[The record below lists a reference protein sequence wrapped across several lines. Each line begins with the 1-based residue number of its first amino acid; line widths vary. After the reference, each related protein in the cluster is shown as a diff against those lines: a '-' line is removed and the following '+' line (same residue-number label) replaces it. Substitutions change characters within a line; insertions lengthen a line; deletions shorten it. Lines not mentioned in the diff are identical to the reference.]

1 MRSRH
6 VLSKCSN
13 YQVNPQC
20 TLSLTLST
28 SSSIIRKIE
37 TKRNAGLASIA
48 YYYFDFRDTEKQHLR
63 GLLSSLIFQLCA
75 NSDPC
80 YQILSRLYS
89 NHAGGAV
96 EPPEDRLSEC
106 LVEML
111 QVPEQPPTYII
122 IDALDECPNI
132 SGMPTPREQVL
143 EFLEHLVKLDF
154 SNVRICATSRP
165 EIDIRNILEPLA
177 PFRLSLHDERGQKE
191 DISSYINKVV
201 HADQRMRRWRK
212 GDKQLVIDSLSNKA
226 DGM

>member
-1 MRSRH
+1 
-6 VLSKCSN
+6 
-13 YQVNPQC
+13 
-20 TLSLTLST
+20 LTLGT

-37 TKRNAGLASIA
+37 SKRKAGLASLA
-48 YYYFDFRDTEKQHLR
+48 YFYFDFRDPEKQNLR
-63 GLLSSLIFQLCA
+63 GLLSSLIFQLSA

-80 YQILSRLYS
+80 YQILSNLYS

-96 EPPEDRLSEC
+96 EPPEDVLSEC

-111 QVPEQPPTYII
+111 QVPGQPATYII

-143 EFLEHLVKLDF
+143 EFIEHLVELNI
-154 SNVRICATSRP
+154 SNLHICATSRP
-165 EIDIRNILEPLA
+165 EIDIRNILEPMA
-177 PFRLSLHDERGQKE
+177 PFRMSLHDEIGQKE

-201 HADQRMRRWRK
+201 RADQRMRRWRNA
-212 GDKQLVIDSLSNKA
+212 DKQLVIYSLSDKA

>member
-1 MRSRH
+1 M
-6 VLSKCSN
+6 
-13 YQVNPQC
+13 
-20 TLSLTLST
+20 TLST

-37 TKRNAGLASIA
+37 TKRKAGLASIA

-63 GLLSSLIFQLCA
+63 GLLSSLIFQLSA

-96 EPPEDRLSEC
+96 EPPEDLLSEC

-111 QVPEQPPTYII
+111 RVPEQPPMYII

-143 EFLEHLVKLDF
+143 EFLEHLVTSDLP
-154 SNVRICATSRP
+154 NLHVCATSRP

-177 PFRLSLHDERGQKE
+177 PSRMSLHDERGQKE

-201 HADQRMRRWRK
+201 HADQRMRRWRNA
-212 GDKQLVIDSLSNKA
+212 DKQMVIESLSSKA

>member
-1 MRSRH
+1 M
-6 VLSKCSN
+6 
-13 YQVNPQC
+13 
-20 TLSLTLST
+20 TLST

-37 TKRNAGLASIA
+37 TKRKAGLASIA

-63 GLLSSLIFQLCA
+63 GLLSSLIFQLSA

-96 EPPEDRLSEC
+96 EPPEDLLSEC

-111 QVPEQPPTYII
+111 RVPEQPPMYII

-143 EFLEHLVKLDF
+143 EFLEHLVTSDLP
-154 SNVRICATSRP
+154 NLHVCATSRP

-177 PFRLSLHDERGQKE
+177 PFRMSLHDECGQKE

-201 HADQRMRRWRK
+201 HADQRMRRWRNA
-212 GDKQLVIDSLSNKA
+212 DKQMVIESLSSKA